1 MTFIAVQCPHCLSK
15 QIVKRGKTRRGTQRY
30 LCQNTACVTESFLL
44 DYRNRGC
51 VPGVKHTIIDMSLNA
66 SGIRD
71 TARVLRISTD
81 TVLRELR
88 KKEAALES
96 VNSALLRPLNPDE
109 VTVDIERAGEAEM
122 DEMWSFVGKKKEP
135 RWLWH
140 AIDHATGA
148 VLAYV
153 FGRRKDAVFLQLKAL
168 LEPFGLTR
176 FYTDHWGAYTRHLTP
191 EVHCPGKRHTQKI
204 ERKHLTLR
212 TRIKRLMR
220 KTICFSK
227 TTQMHDI
234 VIGLFV
240 NRYAFGLSV

>member
-1 MTFIAVQCPHCLSK
+1 MTFIAVQCPHCLSE

-30 LCQNTACVTESFLL
+30 LCQNSACTQGSFLL

-51 VPGVKHTIIDMSLNA
+51 LPDVKHQIIDMSLNA

-88 KKEAALES
+88 KKEEALES
-96 VNSALLRPLNPDE
+96 VNSVLLRTLNPDE
-109 VTVDIERAGEAEM
+109 VHVDIERAGEAEM

-227 TTQMHDI
+227 STQIHDI

-240 NRYAFGLSV
+240 NRYAFGRAV

>member
-1 MTFIAVQCPHCLSK
+1 MTLIAVQCPHCLSE

-30 LCQNTACVTESFLL
+30 LCQNSACTQGSFLL

-51 VPGVKHTIIDMSLNA
+51 LPDVKHQIIDMSLNA

-88 KKEAALES
+88 KKEEALES
-96 VNSALLRPLNPDE
+96 VNSVLLRTLNPDE
-109 VTVDIERAGEAEM
+109 VHVDIERAGEAEM

-176 FYTDHWGAYTRHLTP
+176 FYTDHWGAYTRHLAP

-212 TRIKRLMR
+212 TRIQRLMR

-227 TTQMHDI
+227 STQIHDI

-240 NRYAFGLSV
+240 NR